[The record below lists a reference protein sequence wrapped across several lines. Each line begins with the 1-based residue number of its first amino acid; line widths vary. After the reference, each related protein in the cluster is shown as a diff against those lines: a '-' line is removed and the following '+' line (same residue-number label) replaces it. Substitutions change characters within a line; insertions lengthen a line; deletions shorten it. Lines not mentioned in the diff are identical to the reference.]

1 MLLLFRL
8 DGKHVVFGQVIS
20 GYEVVA
26 EMEGQGN
33 SNGETKSKV
42 IIEDSGVIH

>member
-1 MLLLFRL
+1 MFYRL
-8 DGKHVVFGQVIS
+8 DGKHVVFGQVI
-20 GYEVVA
+20 GGFDVVK

-33 SNGETKSKV
+33 PNGETKAKV